1 MIKQI
6 FLFVLLSNSESFVPI
21 KKFFRNTKIFSNELN
36 SIECDE
42 FFYKKEYLKY
52 LEDYKLI
59 GYLHNNESKMLPL
72 YGRRV
77 HVNNTK
83 WNYYTK
89 SDNYSY
95 SIHVFINYKNRDC
108 GSEYGCDELYDDDEV
123 YISEFNGNFRVKL
136 YDNHYRYNPKII

>member
-1 MIKQI
+1 MILYFI
-6 FLFVLLSNSESFVPI
+6 VIVLIILLLVKEKSNTQYITKYVRVAFPMNV
-21 KKFFRNTKIFSNELN
+21 NTQRV
-36 SIECDE
+36 
-42 FFYKKEYLKY
+42 
-52 LEDYKLI
+52 EDYKLI